1 MISSKD
7 LQMVTVDVDVRQG
20 RLLLLEPAGEHRLV
34 RVQAAVPRHLPPCRA
49 RPAAAGRLACRD
61 CEALVGGHV
70 C

>member
-1 MISSKD
+1 MIRRKD
-7 LQMVTVDVDVRQG
+7 LQVVTVDVDVSQR

-34 RVQAAVPRHLPPCRA
+34 RVQAAVPRHLPPGRA
-49 RPAAAGRLACRD
+49 RPAAAGRLAGRD